1 MNQFGTYIRKRREEL
16 LLNDRSFS
24 LRQVAGRIGIEPA
37 YLSKIER
44 GDFAPPSEDVIR
56 KLAQEM
62 GENPDILL
70 ALAGKVSRD
79 LMDIIV
85 QRPKLIGDL
94 LRQIKE
100 MPDHAILRV
109 VREVKDGDW

>member
-1 MNQFGTYIRKRREEL
+1 MNEFGVYIRQRREEL
-16 LLNDRSFS
+16 LQNDRSFS

-44 GDFAPPSEDVIR
+44 GDFAPPSEEVIR
-56 KLAQEM
+56 KLASEL

-70 ALAGKVSRD
+70 ALAGKVSKD
-79 LMDIIV
+79 LMEIIV
-85 QRPKLIGDL
+85 QRPKLIADL